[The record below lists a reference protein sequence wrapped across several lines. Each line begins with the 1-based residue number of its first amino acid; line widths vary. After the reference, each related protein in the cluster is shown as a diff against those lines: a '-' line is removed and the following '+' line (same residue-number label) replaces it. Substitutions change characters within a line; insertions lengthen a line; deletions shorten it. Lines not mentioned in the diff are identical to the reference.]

1 MLWRFLTDKNA
12 RESNNSDQTVSDH
25 DIDGNYKFEER
36 ELKESSSTFPPVMYN
51 VDGPNI
57 SSSDIVI
64 VAPGESQIPVSF
76 TLELDWEALAFPKD
90 CSIERNHFNEE
101 SEISI
106 TLSKYVNAR
115 LKCYDRFAVNPQYI
129 FHALDWIERNAAATS
144 VHFTER
150 KQFQSEMNVGQLVNH
165 NNVRRMISDH
175 QIFSLYFLS
184 EELFSTFTICC

>member
-129 FHALDWIERNAAATS
+129 FHALDWIERNAVATS

-150 KQFQSEMNVGQLVNH
+150 KQFRSEMNVGQLVNH

>member
-12 RESNNSDQTVSDH
+12 RESSNSDQTVSDH

-51 VDGPNI
+51 VDGPSI

-64 VAPGESQIPVSF
+64 VAPGEGQIPVSF
-76 TLELDWEALAFPKD
+76 TLELDWEALAVPKD

-106 TLSKYVNAR
+106 TLKI
-115 LKCYDRFAVNPQYI
+115 CECQ
-129 FHALDWIERNAAATS
+129 
-144 VHFTER
+144 TE
-150 KQFQSEMNVGQLVNH
+150 ML
-165 NNVRRMISDH
+165 MIGLLS
-175 QIFSLYFLS
+175 ILNTYFMH
-184 EELFSTFTICC
+184 